1 MQCPECHSMNQAD
14 NAFCQHCGVALQSP
28 AEDPLSSD
36 RTNPIVKKASLQQT
50 VMAILDGDPD
60 QPLSK
65 YVEWLITVVVLFNC
79 SAVILDSV
87 PEVHAEYKDFFHELE
102 FWSVMFFTLE
112 YILRVWSLGSKY
124 LSEGN
129 SWKGR
134 REYMFSAFGLVDFFA
149 TMPYYMHVFFP
160 TLDLR
165 ILRVLRLLRI
175 LKLSKYNTAL
185 QDLFSAVYSERR
197 AFGSAAFLLL
207 IATIVSASLMHFAEG
222 HAQPEQFGTIPHAIY
237 WAIVTITSGYGN
249 VEPVTKGG
257 EIVALLTGFLGVC
270 MAAIMTG
277 IVASAFA
284 NQMSRKKSAYLAQL
298 RQVLSDGVV
307 TEAEQDT
314 LKRLQAQFRL
324 SDKEVQTMMEQA
336 QAGKKS

>member
-1 MQCPECHSMNQAD
+1 MKCTQCQTD
-14 NAFCQHCGVALQSP
+14 NASDSLFCGECGSVLQKTGSSHSNTVPHVPAPSRSP
-28 AEDPLSSD
+28 GL
-36 RTNPIVKKASLQQT
+36 RHT
-50 VMAILDGDPD
+50 VMEILEGSAS
-60 QPLSK
+60 QPLSR
-65 YVEWLITVVVLFNC
+65 YVEWLITVVVLVNC

-87 PEVHAEYKDFFHELE
+87 PEIHAEHKDFFHELE

-112 YILRVWSLGSKY
+112 YVLRVWSLGAKFSD
-124 LSEGN
+124 SA
-129 SWKGR
+129 WRGR
-134 REYMFSAFGLVDFFA
+134 RGYIFSPFGLVDFFA

-175 LKLSKYNTAL
+175 LKLSKYNSAL

-222 HAQPEQFGTIPHAIY
+222 HAQPEHFGTIPHAIY

-249 VEPVTKGG
+249 IEPVTKGG
-257 EIVALLTGFLGVC
+257 EVVALLTGFLGVC

-284 NQMSRKKSAYLAQL
+284 NQLSRKKSAYQAQL
-298 RQVLSDGVV
+298 RQVLADGVV
-307 TEAEQDT
+307 SDAERDT

-324 SDKEVQTMMEQA
+324 SDKEVQNMLDQA
-336 QAGKKS
+336 QGKLKK

>member
-1 MQCPECHSMNQAD
+1 MFDKQKTTLMEILE
-14 NAFCQHCGVALQSP
+14 GSP
-28 AEDPLSSD
+28 
-36 RTNPIVKKASLQQT
+36 N
-50 VMAILDGDPD
+50 

-65 YVEWLITVVVLFNC
+65 YAEWLISTVVLVNC

-87 PEVHAEYKDFFHELE
+87 PEVHAEYKEFFHELE
-102 FWSVMFFTLE
+102 FWSVMFFTAE
-112 YILRVWSLGSKY
+112 YLMRVWSLGAKY
-124 LSEGN
+124 LESG
-129 SWKGR
+129 WKGR

-149 TMPYYMHVFFP
+149 TMPYYLHVFLP

-175 LKLSKYNTAL
+175 LKLSKYNSAL

-197 AFGSAAFLLL
+197 AFGSAAFLLT

-237 WAIVTITSGYGN
+237 WSIVTITSGYGN

-257 EIVALLTGFLGVC
+257 EVVALLTGFLGVC

-284 NQMSRKKSAYLAQL
+284 NQLSRKKSAYQAQL
-298 RQVLSDGVV
+298 RQVLADGVV
-307 TEAEQDT
+307 SDAEKDA
-314 LKRLQAQFRL
+314 LKRLQMQFRL

-336 QAGKKS
+336 QAGKTP

>member
-1 MQCPECHSMNQAD
+1 MFEQHKTTLMEILEGSPNQ
-14 NAFCQHCGVALQSP
+14 S
-28 AEDPLSSD
+28 LS
-36 RTNPIVKKASLQQT
+36 RYA
-50 VMAILDGDPD
+50 
-60 QPLSK
+60 
-65 YVEWLITVVVLFNC
+65 EWLISAVVLVNC

-87 PEVHAEYKDFFHELE
+87 PEIHAQYKDFFHELE
-102 FWSVMFFTLE
+102 FWSVMFFTAE
-112 YILRVWSLGSKY
+112 YLMRVWSLGAKY
-124 LSEGN
+124 AGD

-149 TMPYYMHVFFP
+149 TMPYYLHVFFP
-160 TLDLR
+160 LLDLR

-175 LKLSKYNTAL
+175 LKLSKYNSAL

-197 AFGSAAFLLL
+197 AFGSAAFLLT

-237 WAIVTITSGYGN
+237 WSIVTITSGYGN

-257 EIVALLTGFLGVC
+257 EVVALLTGFLGVC

-284 NQMSRKKSAYLAQL
+284 NQLSRKKSAYQSQL
-298 RQVLSDGVV
+298 RQVLADGVV
-307 TEAEQDT
+307 SDAEKDA
-314 LKRLQAQFRL
+314 LKRLQMQFRL

-336 QAGKKS
+336 QAGKKP

>member
-1 MQCPECHSMNQAD
+1 MEILEGSPNQA
-14 NAFCQHCGVALQSP
+14 
-28 AEDPLSSD
+28 
-36 RTNPIVKKASLQQT
+36 
-50 VMAILDGDPD
+50 
-60 QPLSK
+60 LSK
-65 YVEWLITVVVLFNC
+65 YAEWLISTVVLVNC

-87 PEVHAEYKDFFHELE
+87 PEVHAEYKEFFHELE
-102 FWSVMFFTLE
+102 FWSVMFFTAE
-112 YILRVWSLGSKY
+112 YLLRVWSLGAKY
-124 LSEGN
+124 LGTP
-129 SWKGR
+129 WKGR

-149 TMPYYMHVFFP
+149 TMPYYLHVFLP

-175 LKLSKYNTAL
+175 LKLSKYNSAL

-197 AFGSAAFLLL
+197 AFGSAAFLLT

-237 WAIVTITSGYGN
+237 WSIVTITSGYGN

-257 EIVALLTGFLGVC
+257 EVVALLTGFLGVC

-284 NQMSRKKSAYLAQL
+284 NQLSRKKSAYQAQL
-298 RQVLSDGVV
+298 RQVLADGVV
-307 TEAEQDT
+307 SDAEKET
-314 LKRLQAQFRL
+314 LKRLQLQFRL

-336 QAGKKS
+336 QAGKNP